1 VRVVWACRHT
11 SSFSWCTARALEG
24 YAREYGVHHP
34 TEEFSS
40 DETARGV
47 RLSPVH
53 GTQHNAMQLRC
64 GKAARIVWKAAASDM
79 GVPTLL
85 LFVLTRYGDIPGR
98 CACMFVCVMGW
109 ADCVAGAGAVF
120 GAVGPSGFERPLHF
134 TGQGQ
139 STAASGTGEEEEAEG
154 GDFMFHTEEELSFD
168 ARNMGTMRIRL
179 DSIGAS
185 ACLRHPLY
193 TARTFLTTAH
203 YSTCRIGR
211 WFVPSAIARH

>member
-1 VRVVWACRHT
+1 MRFLFVWACRHT

-53 GTQHNAMQLRC
+53 GTQHNALQCTATQCSC
-64 GKAARIVWKAAASDM
+64 GKAARIVWKAAASDK
-79 GVPTLL
+79 GVPMLL
-85 LFVLTRYGDIPGR
+85 LFALTRYGDIPGR

-139 STAASGTGEEEEAEG
+139 STAASGTGGGEEAEG

-168 ARNMGTMRIRL
+168 ARNMGTMRVRL

-193 TARTFLTTAH
+193 TARTFLTAH
-203 YSTCRIGR
+203 YST
-211 WFVPSAIARH
+211 